1 MEEELDTPR
10 APDPMW
16 ELISYHL
23 WKAFHAQWHDPHHR
37 SPVIGPKGSLG
48 PRREQD
54 LRNHYSRNLAFSL
67 TCGEILHFG
76 RWPKGSCVQHL

>member
-16 ELISYHL
+16 GFISYHL
-23 WKAFHAQWHDPHHR
+23 WKSVHARWHDPHYR
-37 SPVIGPKGSLG
+37 SLVIGPEVSLG

-54 LRNHYSRNLAFSL
+54 LRNHYSRNLRLFA
-67 TCGEILHFG
+67 HM
-76 RWPKGSCVQHL
+76 R